1 MSALK
6 PQDTRAL
13 ARGAIIAALYTALT
27 VLLAPLSYGEVQIR
41 FSEAFTLLPILM
53 PEAVPALLVGCLLAN
68 ILGGCTIFD
77 IVFGSLAT
85 LLAALC
91 TRRLREKFTALRTAG
106 TIGPLSRI
114 CMIDDGS
121 RDETWQIISDLH
133 TQDPVF
139 SGIRLSRNRGH
150 QNALLCGLMTLR
162 DRADCVISMDADLQD
177 DINAIDAM
185 LAAFRD
191 GNDIV
196 YGVRASRKQD
206 SAFKRASAQGYY
218 RLLRALG
225 ADVVYNHAD
234 YRLMSRRALDALAEY
249 KEVNLFLRGLVP
261 LVGYPSTV
269 VYYERGKRFAGES
282 KYPLR
287 KMLSFA
293 WEGVSSLT
301 VSPLRLITRI
311 GVVMFLVSIAM
322 LIYFLV
328 RYFTGHTVAGWSSL
342 AVSIWA
348 IGGLQ
353 LLAIGVV
360 GEYIGKIYLET
371 KARPRYRIE
380 TELDDREAEL

>member
-1 MSALK
+1 MPVTLY
-6 PQDTRAL
+6 L
-13 ARGAIIAALYTALT
+13 AIPCYNEAAVLPETA
-27 VLLAPLSYGEVQIR
+27 
-41 FSEAFTLLPILM
+41 
-53 PEAVPALLVGCLLAN
+53 
-68 ILGGCTIFD
+68 
-77 IVFGSLAT
+77 
-85 LLAALC
+85 
-91 TRRLREKFTALRTAG
+91 RRLREKFTALRAAG

-133 TQDPVF
+133 AQDPVF

-177 DINAIDAM
+177 DIDAIDAM

-249 KEVNLFLRGLVP
+249 KEVNLFLRGL
-261 LVGYPSTV
+261 

>member
-1 MSALK
+1 MSVTLY
-6 PQDTRAL
+6 L
-13 ARGAIIAALYTALT
+13 AIPCYNEAAVLPETA
-27 VLLAPLSYGEVQIR
+27 
-41 FSEAFTLLPILM
+41 
-53 PEAVPALLVGCLLAN
+53 
-68 ILGGCTIFD
+68 
-77 IVFGSLAT
+77 
-85 LLAALC
+85 
-91 TRRLREKFTALRTAG
+91 RRLREKFTALRAAG

-177 DINAIDAM
+177 DIDAIDVIPVPKG
-185 LAAFRD
+185 REH
-191 GNDIV
+191 GIV

>member
-1 MSALK
+1 MSVTLY
-6 PQDTRAL
+6 L
-13 ARGAIIAALYTALT
+13 AIPCYNEET
-27 VLLAPLSYGEVQIR
+27 VL
-41 FSEAFTLLPILM
+41 
-53 PEAVPALLVGCLLAN
+53 PETA
-68 ILGGCTIFD
+68 
-77 IVFGSLAT
+77 
-85 LLAALC
+85 
-91 TRRLREKFTALRTAG
+91 RRLREKFTALRAAG
-106 TIGPLSRI
+106 TIGPMSRI
-114 CMIDDGS
+114 CFIDDGS

-282 KYPLR
+282 KYPLG
-287 KMLSFA
+287 KMVSFA
-293 WEGVSSLT
+293 FDGITSFST
-301 VSPLRLITRI
+301 MPIRLITLAGFGI
-311 GVVMFLVSIAM
+311 FVVSLLALLIFLVQK
-322 LIYFLV
+322 LLGY
-328 RYFTGHTVAGWSSL
+328 TVQGWATL
-342 AVSIWA
+342 MGSIWLM
-348 IGGLQ
+348 GGLQ
-353 LLAIGVV
+353 LLALGVL
-360 GEYIGKIYLET
+360 GEYIGKIYMEV
-371 KARPRYRIE
+371 KHRPRFVIE
-380 TELDDREAEL
+380 QVLDDSPAGAERPADRGSWK

>member
-1 MSALK
+1 MCIRDRTGSTQVQGAKNAVLPIMAASVLAGSETVLHNVPDLK
-6 PQDTRAL
+6 DVTITLRILRHLGCTAERDGDTVHIDSRGMNRDFIPHDL
-13 ARGAIIAALYTALT
+13 MRELRSSVIFLGAILTRFGTAS
-27 VLLAPLSYGEVQIR
+27 LSMPGGGELGPRPV
-41 FSEAFTLLPILM
+41 TLHL
-53 PEAVPALLVGCLLAN
+53 
-68 ILGGCTIFD
+68 
-77 IVFGSLAT
+77 
-85 LLAALC
+85 
-91 TRRLREKFTALRTAG
+91 
-106 TIGPLSRI
+106 
-114 CMIDDGS
+114 
-121 RDETWQIISDLH
+121 
-133 TQDPVF
+133 
-139 SGIRLSRNRGH
+139 
-150 QNALLCGLMTLR
+150 
-162 DRADCVISMDADLQD
+162 DA
-177 DINAIDAM
+177 
-185 LAAFRD
+185 
-191 GNDIV
+191 
-196 YGVRASRKQD
+196 
-206 SAFKRASAQGYY
+206 
-218 RLLRALG
+218 LRALG

-311 GVVMFLVSIAM
+311 GIVMFLVSIAM

>member
-1 MSALK
+1 MERNRPKIFLVLPCYNEADAL
-6 PQDTRAL
+6 PQTLRRLTAL
-13 ARGAIIAALYTALT
+13 LDRLSTEGKIAAKSA
-27 VLLAPLSYGEVQIR
+27 
-41 FSEAFTLLPILM
+41 ILC
-53 PEAVPALLVGCLLAN
+53 V
-68 ILGGCTIFD
+68 
-77 IVFGSLAT
+77 
-85 LLAALC
+85 
-91 TRRLREKFTALRTAG
+91 
-106 TIGPLSRI
+106 
-114 CMIDDGS
+114 DDGS
-121 RDETWQIISDLH
+121 TDTTWSIITGGASL
-133 TQDPVF
+133 TPRIT
-139 SGIRLSRNRGH
+139 GLRLARNCG
-150 QNALLCGLMTLR
+150 QQTALMAGLEEVAARCDAALTL
-162 DRADCVISMDADLQD
+162 DADLQD
-177 DINAIDAM
+177 DIDAIDAM

-206 SAFKRASAQGYY
+206 SAFKRATAQGYY

-311 GVVMFLVSIAM
+311 GIVMFLVSIAM

>member
-1 MSALK
+1 MSVTLY
-6 PQDTRAL
+6 L
-13 ARGAIIAALYTALT
+13 AIPCYNEAAVLPETA
-27 VLLAPLSYGEVQIR
+27 
-41 FSEAFTLLPILM
+41 
-53 PEAVPALLVGCLLAN
+53 
-68 ILGGCTIFD
+68 
-77 IVFGSLAT
+77 
-85 LLAALC
+85 
-91 TRRLREKFTALRTAG
+91 RRLREKFTALRTAG

-177 DINAIDAM
+177 DIDAIDAM

-191 GNDIV
+191 GDDIV

-261 LVGYPSTV
+261 LIGYPSTV

-311 GVVMFLVSIAM
+311 GVLMFLVSIAM